1 MKRNQLVLIGVFVLI
16 SALIFFRIVSNK
28 KEPVKEL
35 KEASTVQFVPVADV
49 KNQLRNL
56 QLISYG
62 QITPNTELDISFEVQ
77 GKLEKGD
84 LRLKPGVKF
93 KMNQLLYKVNE
104 EEAFF
109 TLGSRKSQL
118 SNLIIGAMPDIE
130 LDFPSEKN
138 KWMQFLDQLGPERR
152 LPELPAMRNAREKMF
167 ITSKGILSEYYAIR
181 SQESRME
188 KYYYVAP
195 FSGTVLE
202 VYAEPG
208 SIVNP
213 GGKIARVARTGE
225 MEVKVPISLAT
236 IKKFKEIGAAAFTDA
251 SGKQVGKG
259 KIIRIS
265 DVINQKTQSVDVYYS
280 ISAVDNEMIYNG
292 QFVNVAIDQMAAQE
306 SFAIPR
312 AAVKDNKVNILVKNK
327 LVSRQIL
334 VVGNKPDTLFVSGL
348 NNGEQVL
355 LELIDAAS
363 EVKTFKGIKR

>member
-1 MKRNQLVLIGVFVLI
+1 MKKNQFILIGIFLLI

-28 KEPVKEL
+28 KPPVKET
-35 KEASTVQFVPVADV
+35 KEASSIQYVPVSEV
-49 KNQLRNL
+49 RNELRSIQLV
-56 QLISYG
+56 SYG
-62 QITPNTELDISFEVQ
+62 QISPNTELDISFEVQ

-84 LRLKPGVKF
+84 IQLKPGVKF

-104 EEAFF
+104 EEAFYS
-109 TLGSRKSQL
+109 LSSRKSQL

-130 LDFPSEKN
+130 LDFPSEKA
-138 KWMQFLDQLGPERR
+138 KWMQFLDLLGPERR
-152 LPELPAMRNAREKMF
+152 LPELPSIKNTREKMF
-167 ITSKGILSEYYAIR
+167 VTSKGIFSDYYSIR

-188 KYYYVAP
+188 KYYCLAP

-225 MEVKVPISLAT
+225 MEVKVPISLNT
-236 IKKFKEIGAAAFTDA
+236 IQKFKSIGMAQFTDA
-251 SGKQVGKG
+251 SGKEVGKG
-259 KIIRIS
+259 KIIRVS

-280 ISAVDNEMIYNG
+280 TSAINGEMIYNG
-292 QFVNVAIDQMAAQE
+292 QFVNVAIDQTAMQE
-306 SFAIPR
+306 SFTIPR
-312 AAVKDNKVNILVKNK
+312 AAVKNNKVNLLLNDK

-334 VVGNKPDTLFVSGL
+334 VVGNKPDSLFVSGL
-348 NNGEQVL
+348 NNGEMVVL
-355 LELIDAAS
+355 EQLDAT